1 MRQIWLVA
9 WIASVLAGLPVMA
22 TAAPGRWDQPA
33 GALAE
38 QIAGILGP
46 GQAQLSIRNLSTI
59 AAGEVP
65 SIRRLLEQDLKGH
78 GVVISGAESAN
89 TIRITLSESERDRV
103 WVAEIVRGNE
113 TRVAMVEAPL
123 EAARASAVE
132 QRILLRKEKYLGAT
146 EFSQPGEPVL
156 AALETSGGLVV
167 LEREEISFFAQT
179 AEGWKQQKSFPIG
192 QRLPLARDAHGILR
206 GTVGGGFSAS
216 VPGTECTGSYSPSME
231 SGGRIGEWAVRC
243 GSSDD
248 PWTIEQTAG
257 AAGLKA
263 FYNAAR
269 NYFTGVVTPTVGA
282 DLPPFY
288 SAGLV
293 PRAAGGVGLLL
304 TGMCNW
310 WTTMSSSLWR
320 GRAIG
325 EATLRCC
332 TPDAGRG
339 RRRLRLGRARRRA
352 TACGLMNFL
361 RKRLWR

>member
-1 MRQIWLVA
+1 MRGWRESSEGYVEDDIIRANEHAQRVDGYEA
-9 WIASVLAGLPVMA
+9 DLAGGVDCECVGR
-22 TAAPGRWDQPA
+22 AAGDGHCRSGRWEQPA
-33 GALAE
+33 SALAE

-78 GVVISGAESAN
+78 GVLISGAESAN

-103 WVAEIVRGNE
+103 WVAEIVQGNE

-123 EAARASAVE
+123 EAARVTAAE

-179 AEGWKQQKSFPIG
+179 AGGWKQQKSFPIG

-206 GTVGGGFSAS
+206 GTAGGGFSAS
-216 VPGTECTGSYSPSME
+216 APGTECTGSYSPSTE
-231 SGGRIGEWAVRC
+231 SGGRMGEWAVRC

-257 AAGLKA
+257 AGGSGASA
-263 FYNAAR
+263 
-269 NYFTGVVTPTVGA
+269 VVTEGF
-282 DLPPFY
+282 LQCGSQLFHGGCY
-288 SAGLV
+288 SEYGSGS
-293 PRAAGGVGLLL
+293 AAVLFCGVG
-304 TGMCNW
+304 
-310 WTTMSSSLWR
+310 SAS
-320 GRAIG
+320 
-325 EATLRCC
+325 
-332 TPDAGRG
+332 
-339 RRRLRLGRARRRA
+339 RRWGGAFA
-352 TACGLMNFL
+352 DGN
-361 RKRLWR
+361 